1 MMIEYNML
9 IPVSRRGKEL
19 SAEERIQQMTP
30 FLLRWY
36 QQERRILPWRENP
49 VPYYVWIS
57 EIMLQQTRVEA
68 MKPYFARFINALP
81 DISALA
87 AVEEETLLKLWEG
100 LGYYNRA
107 KNLKK
112 AAQIVVEQY
121 GGEMPADYNKLLD
134 LPGIGSYTAGAIASI
149 AFGLPV
155 PAVDGNVLRV
165 LSRFLADGSDIWK
178 QSVKKQ
184 VEELLGRTM
193 PRNEASAFNQAMM
206 EIGAVVCLPNGLPLC
221 EVCPMAPFCLSK
233 ILGTQLFYPVKK
245 VKKARKVEARTVLLL
260 IRGNRQKRQVALRKR
275 ENVGLLA
282 GMYEFPN
289 LVGSLSEKEVVTY
302 LKQQGIFFQKLR
314 RIEDAKHIFSHIEWH
329 MTGYEVVVEC
339 DDMPEGIVFVELAQL
354 RNEYPVPSAFA
365 AYKKWLAQSAEG
377 GIEDEGRVDEA
388 SASCHHGGE
397 GDSEGECADTEAD
410 LYR

>member
-1 MMIEYNML
+1 MIEYNML

-178 QSVKKQ
+178 QSVKRQ

-260 IRGNRQKRQVALRKR
+260 IRGNCQKRQVALRKR

-289 LVGSLSEKEVVTY
+289 LVGSLS
-302 LKQQGIFFQKLR
+302 G
-314 RIEDAKHIFSHIEWH
+314 H
-329 MTGYEVVVEC
+329 VE
-339 DDMPEGIVFVELAQL
+339 G
-354 RNEYPVPSAFA
+354 SKAFA
-365 AYKKWLAQSAEG
+365 RYREIDEDMKKELVNLL
-377 GIEDEGRVDEA
+377 D
-388 SASCHHGGE
+388 
-397 GDSEGECADTEAD
+397 
-410 LYR
+410 